1 MNLGAI
7 DQKIRSGAT
16 QSAPNVP
23 TSADDDQ
30 KKRTGAGPI
39 EPTASEGEEE
49 EAPDDMTAKIKKYA
63 PYAIAAVVLYYIIS
77 KK

>member
-23 TSADDDQ
+23 TSADDQ
-30 KKRTGAGPI
+30 KTRTGAGLM
-39 EPTASEGEEE
+39 EPTTSEGEEE

>member
-23 TSADDDQ
+23 TSADDQ
-30 KKRTGAGPI
+30 KIRTGAGPM
-39 EPTASEGEEE
+39 EPTTSEGEE

-63 PYAIAAVVLYYIIS
+63 PYAIAALVLYYFIT